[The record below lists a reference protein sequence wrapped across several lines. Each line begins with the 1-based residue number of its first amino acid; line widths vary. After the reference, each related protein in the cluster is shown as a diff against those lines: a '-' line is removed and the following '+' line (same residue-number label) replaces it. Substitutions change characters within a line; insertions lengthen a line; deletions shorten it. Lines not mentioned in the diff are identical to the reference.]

1 MPTCL
6 LPRQPGKRAIDLIID
21 FLSCLWDYAKQQ
33 ITREIG
39 AVADLGLY
47 LPLCGKSVRVLTPF
61 ALYRHIQIPRM
72 YGLQCQPHGTR
83 MDAR

>member
-1 MPTCL
+1 MRRCIVPTCL

-39 AVADLGLY
+39 AVADLVHDV
-47 LPLCGKSVRVLTPF
+47 SDSRRVVL
-61 ALYRHIQIPRM
+61 AVCLM
-72 YGLQCQPHGTR
+72 C
-83 MDAR
+83 